1 MKPRLLELLVC
12 PIEKTRLELI
22 EWESS
27 PVTLSRKDIGRIER
41 LGLNPVVFSK
51 EITSGLLVN
60 RTRKIFY
67 PIHNGVP
74 RMLVFPTGVA
84 RHFLQ
89 THAKRIRQELP
100 GYTLPEDMPMP
111 GEEAVLR
118 SFSNEWVNYDWDE
131 RTYWNL
137 SSDVMYK
144 TMRFLLDLAHR
155 PVRDKLVLEVGIGI
169 GGIANY
175 MALKEECELVGM
187 DLSYAVHPAYKYFGR
202 NPFLHI
208 IQGSAFKP
216 SFRGDIFDLV
226 YSHGV
231 LHHTFST
238 KSAFDNICKLPRHGG
253 RLYVWVYSH
262 YDEERTLERRILMKM
277 ERIIRPVVWRLPN
290 PLQTIALLPI
300 IPLYLIHQNLLD
312 DRGQPGMV
320 KYKVREALHAARDR
334 FTPRYVHR
342 HTDAEVRSW
351 FSEAGYTELQCV
363 SQRERPKF
371 VPIAYA
377 TATGVDGVRSRI

>member
-1 MKPRLLELLVC
+1 MRYCGDVMPARPADTLRRNSISGEMVKTSRIFSVLQSEFLGTSPNQVSKPRDKMKPRLLELLVC

-187 DLSYAVHPAYKYFGR
+187 DLSYAVDPAYKYFGR

-208 IQGSAFKP
+208 ILGSAFKP

-231 LHHTFST
+231 LHHTFS
-238 KSAFDNICKLPRHGG
+238 
-253 RLYVWVYSH
+253 
-262 YDEERTLERRILMKM
+262 
-277 ERIIRPVVWRLPN
+277 
-290 PLQTIALLPI
+290 
-300 IPLYLIHQNLLD
+300 
-312 DRGQPGMV
+312 
-320 KYKVREALHAARDR
+320 
-334 FTPRYVHR
+334 
-342 HTDAEVRSW
+342 
-351 FSEAGYTELQCV
+351 
-363 SQRERPKF
+363 
-371 VPIAYA
+371 
-377 TATGVDGVRSRI
+377 

>member
-169 GGIANY
+169 GGILLIVLVVY
-175 MALKEECELVGM
+175 LLVG
-187 DLSYAVHPAYKYFGR
+187 H
-202 NPFLHI
+202 
-208 IQGSAFKP
+208 GS
-216 SFRGDIFDLV
+216 L
-226 YSHGV
+226 
-231 LHHTFST
+231 
-238 KSAFDNICKLPRHGG
+238 
-253 RLYVWVYSH
+253 
-262 YDEERTLERRILMKM
+262 
-277 ERIIRPVVWRLPN
+277 
-290 PLQTIALLPI
+290 
-300 IPLYLIHQNLLD
+300 
-312 DRGQPGMV
+312 
-320 KYKVREALHAARDR
+320 
-334 FTPRYVHR
+334 
-342 HTDAEVRSW
+342 
-351 FSEAGYTELQCV
+351 
-363 SQRERPKF
+363 
-371 VPIAYA
+371 
-377 TATGVDGVRSRI
+377 